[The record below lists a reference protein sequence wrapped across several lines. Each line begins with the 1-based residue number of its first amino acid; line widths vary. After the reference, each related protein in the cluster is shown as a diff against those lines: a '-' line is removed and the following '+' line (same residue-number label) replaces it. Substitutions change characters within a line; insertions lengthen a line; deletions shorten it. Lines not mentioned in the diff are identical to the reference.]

1 MVYRGLLQTDDPR
14 DAPKLVRITP
24 LRSSRHDASKT
35 STRTQYSSAINHNS
49 CKKSDGSR
57 GVSAVKMDAKI
68 SAPKLRNIS
77 EIRESVTSKI
87 VSTQSINSNANS
99 NNKKVNVNSNNNKN
113 LSQSSRLSQSSM
125 LANLKD
131 LERLRSLSLNESER
145 GSNNNTTTKSL
156 LSPLTGTIN
165 QSEVSKTTR
174 LLAQKILE
182 ASRLDSSTTI
192 NRTARNNTIL
202 GKNNCKIEK
211 IIAQAPAGLLTPQ
224 SSEELEKEIREIR
237 TNYTVV
243 PIQQFQHQHQNLTKS
258 FSLNQ
263 NQCQDHLQELDQ
275 DQPKAPVRRRREQRQ
290 ASIDRKEYRTSVHT
304 ARPDILD
311 GLIKESD
318 RQLELLKTD
327 LRTESSTTLNSDS
340 ETEEKK
346 EDTNPWAGINAPIL
360 IQSSSCLPH
369 SSAFG

>member
-24 LRSSRHDASKT
+24 LRTSRHEASKA
-35 STRTQYSSAINHNS
+35 STRTQYSSSINHNT

-57 GVSAVKMDAKI
+57 GMSAIKIDAKI
-68 SAPKLRNIS
+68 SPPKLRNIS
-77 EIRESVTSKI
+77 EIRESVTTKI
-87 VSTQSINSNANS
+87 SPDNSN
-99 NNKKVNVNSNNNKN
+99 KKQKN
-113 LSQSSRLSQSSM
+113 LLLQSNRLSQNSM

-131 LERLRSLSLNESER
+131 LERLRSMSLNESER
-145 GSNNNTTTKSL
+145 VNSTTKSS
-156 LSPLTGTIN
+156 LSQITTIN
-165 QSEVSKTTR
+165 NSEVSKTTR
-174 LLAQKILE
+174 MLAQKILE
-182 ASRLDSSTTI
+182 ASRLDSSTT
-192 NRTARNNTIL
+192 NRSSRNNTVIN
-202 GKNNCKIEK
+202 KNNLKIEK
-211 IIAQAPAGLLTPQ
+211 IIPQTPGGLQTSQ
-224 SSEELEKEIREIR
+224 SSDNQVTEKEIR

-243 PIQQFQHQHQNLTKS
+243 PIKQIQHQHLHQ
-258 FSLNQ
+258 NQ
-263 NQCQDHLQELDQ
+263 NQNQNRNQYQSQDQFNDQ

-290 ASIDRKEYRTSVHT
+290 ASIDRKEYRTSIHS

-346 EDTNPWAGINAPIL
+346 GMDFFIFFFYG
-360 IQSSSCLPH
+360 
-369 SSAFG
+369 